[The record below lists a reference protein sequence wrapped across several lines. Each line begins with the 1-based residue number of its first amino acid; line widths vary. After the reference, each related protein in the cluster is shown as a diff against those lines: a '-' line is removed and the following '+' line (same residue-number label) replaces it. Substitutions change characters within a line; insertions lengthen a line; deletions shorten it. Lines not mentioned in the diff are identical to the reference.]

1 MPKITLPNGVVV
13 EVPEDA
19 TPEMVREYAIDTGLA
34 TAQDFDQEFSVTQF
48 LKENLDIPLGLG
60 GSVAGAAAGAAVGSA
75 VPLIGTVIGGIAG
88 GILGGGLGTG
98 AGVVISDV
106 IEDPED
112 VDYAEAI
119 YQAGLSLGIDILT
132 LGVGSKIKN
141 MVKTAKA
148 LNYSPEEA
156 AQIIANQ
163 AKQGGAAG
171 SEASLAATQQ
181 FLSERG
187 ATLLPSQ
194 TGKASQT
201 VEQLES
207 IAQFGILSGSQLDNN
222 TKNVTSAVKDSL
234 TDILNKQGD
243 DLFLSP
249 EELGENMMRVIDN
262 GKQSLGD
269 VYSFGLDEVN
279 KRISGQVTSSAGA
292 IKNVLS
298 GFLTSRK
305 DELNLNLDDETIQ
318 YIRGEL
324 AALGQNK
331 RVTLKALIN
340 LEKRLNKK
348 ITSASQPTSKGYN
361 SEAAQELNE
370 LSSSLKDIIG
380 KTIQKANPEASEI
393 YNASK
398 KAYAE
403 GIQSLLPDINAQHI
417 RKGRKGDF
425 EALGTFL
432 IHSGSANKINKFM
445 RSIDTAF
452 DAATAAG
459 MTGKG
464 VQAVKEGVGFA
475 TAEEA
480 KEAVKQ
486 GFIKNLFGD
495 LEGEFVMSPKMAKSY
510 EKPKMA
516 AKLAA
521 VLGKDAKQVK
531 QLMNVM
537 AETSTKEASGFMGL
551 SLAGRQVG
559 ALTGVGAAALGGIGG
574 LAGSLGTAGA
584 VLLTPLL
591 ISMKYTDPK
600 WVNKLIALEKTPWE
614 SVSAKTIALTNF
626 LADTVAA
633 LSLEDQA
640 ALRADIRE
648 RAARQ
653 AETQQQAAGM

>member
-60 GSVAGAAAGAAVGSA
+60 GSLAGAAAGAALGSA
-75 VPLIGTVIGGIAG
+75 VPVVGTAVGGIVG
-88 GILGGGLGTG
+88 SILGGATGTG
-98 AGVVISDV
+98 AGVVMSDV

-119 YQAGLSLGIDILT
+119 YQSGLSIGIDILT

-156 AQIIANQ
+156 AKVIADQ

-171 SEASLAATQQ
+171 SETSLAATQE

-194 TGKASQT
+194 TGKATET

-207 IAQFGILSGSQLDNN
+207 IAQFGILSGAQIDRN
-222 TKNVTSAVKDSL
+222 TKNVASAVKDSL
-234 TDILNKQGD
+234 TDILNRQGD
-243 DLFLSP
+243 ELFMSP

-269 VYSFGLDEVN
+269 VYSFSLDEVN
-279 KRISGQVTSSAGA
+279 KRLSGQVTGPAGS
-292 IKNVLS
+292 IKNVLR
-298 GFLTSRK
+298 GFLSSRK
-305 DELNLNLDDETIQ
+305 DELSLNLHPETVQ
-318 YIRGEL
+318 YIQGEL
-324 AALGQNK
+324 AALGQNN

-340 LEKRLNKK
+340 LEKRLTKK
-348 ITSASQPTSKGYN
+348 ITSTSQPTSQGYN
-361 SEAAQELNE
+361 SEVSQELNE

-380 KTIQKANPEASEI
+380 KTIQNVDPEVSEI
-393 YNASK
+393 YNTAK
-398 KAYAE
+398 KSYAE
-403 GIQSLLPDINAQHI
+403 GVQGLLPDINSQYI
-417 RKGRKGDF
+417 RKARKGDF

-432 IHSGSANKINKFM
+432 IHSGSANKINQFM
-445 RSIDTAF
+445 KSIDTAF

-475 TAEEA
+475 SAGEA

-495 LEGEFVMSPKMAKSY
+495 LEGEFVMNPKMAKAY

-537 AETSTKEASGFMGL
+537 AETSTKEGSGFMGL

-559 ALTGVGAAALGGIGG
+559 AITGVAATALGGIGG
-574 LAGSLGTAGA
+574 LTGSLGTAGA
-584 VLLTPLL
+584 ILLTPML

-600 WVNKLIALEKTPWE
+600 WVNQLIALEKAPWE

-633 LSLEDQA
+633 LPLEDQA

-648 RAARQ
+648 RSARQ
-653 AETQQQAAGM
+653 AAPQQKAVGM